1 MTKNYFFLFILFTS
15 LSWSQDTITKVCK
28 GKIITDSN
36 QFQDIHIINLRTE
49 RGSVSSKEGY
59 FTIQAQKGDTLVF
72 SAVHLVGL
80 ELILDDEYWEND
92 LLLVR
97 MENVTEQFEEVIV
110 QAYPN
115 INAVSLG
122 IIPKGQKSYTPAE
135 RRYNAASN
143 SNSQVGLNSSFS
155 IDPIINMFSGRTA
168 MLKKALETEGKVHL
182 IDKIKELFDDAF
194 LAQKLSLPL
203 EYLNGFRFFI
213 VEDANFINSIKRDNK
228 NLATFLIGEL
238 AEKYKNI
245 LLDEQK

>member
-1 MTKNYFFLFILFTS
+1 MTKNYFFLLMLFTS
-15 LSWSQDTITKVCK
+15 LSWSQDTISKVCK

-59 FTIQAQKGDTLVF
+59 FTIQAKKGDTLVF

-80 ELILDDEYWEND
+80 EVVLDDENWQSD
-92 LLLVR
+92 LLIVK
-97 MENVTEQFEEVIV
+97 MENVTEQFAEVIV

-135 RRYNAASN
+135 RRYNAASK
-143 SNSQVGLNSSFS
+143 SNSQVGLNTSFS
-155 IDPIINMFSGRTA
+155 VDPIINMFSGRTA

-194 LAQKLSLPL
+194 LTQKLSLPL

-238 AEKYKNI
+238 AEKYKNN

>member
-1 MTKNYFFLFILFTS
+1 MIKNYLFFFVLFSS
-15 LSWSQDTITKVCK
+15 LSWSQDTISKVCK

-59 FTIQAQKGDTLVF
+59 FTIRAQKGDTLVF

-80 ELILDDEYWEND
+80 ELFLNDENWHAD
-92 LLLVR
+92 LLIVK

-135 RRYNAASN
+135 RRYRTASN
-143 SNSQVGLNSSFS
+143 SSSQLGLNTSFS
-155 IDPIINMFSGRTA
+155 ADPLLNMLSGRTA
-168 MLKKALETEGKVHL
+168 MLKKALETEAKEIL
-182 IDKIKELFDDAF
+182 IAKIKTLFDDAF

-213 VEDANFINSIKRDNK
+213 VEDANFINSIKRDNR

-238 AEKYKNI
+238 AEKYKNS
-245 LLDEQK
+245 LLNEQK

>member
-1 MTKNYFFLFILFTS
+1 MTKNYFFLLMLFTS

-49 RGSVSSKEGY
+49 RGSVSTKDGY
-59 FTIQAQKGDTLVF
+59 FTIQAQKGDTLIF

-80 ELILDDEYWEND
+80 EVVLDDENWNNE
-92 LLLVR
+92 LLIVK
-97 MENVTEQFEEVIV
+97 METVSEQFEEVIV

-143 SNSQVGLNSSFS
+143 SNSQLGLNIAFS
-155 IDPIINMFSGRTA
+155 VDPIINMFSGRTA
-168 MLKKALETEGKVHL
+168 MLKKALDTERKVYL
-182 IDKIKELFDDAF
+182 MDRIKELFDDVF
-194 LAQKLSLPL
+194 LTQKLTLPL

-238 AEKYKNI
+238 AEKYKSS
-245 LLDEQK
+245 LLNENK